1 MPMYNY
7 PLRAW
12 ADGWPPVTALDM
24 AGISQAIGSLDARVG
39 LLEDQVATMGRGRVN
54 AGNSTTGPA
63 NVTTTETVFH
73 TLTTNLEA
81 RRFRYTWQGTVVG
94 NAVSGS
100 PYFAVRIRVQ
110 YGNTLTVGSGTE
122 VIMVPIT
129 LALGGNWDHYEFA
142 GEFYLPAP
150 GAVTVGMTIVRT
162 AGTGGVDVRGG
173 AYYFLDD
180 VAAA

>member
-1 MPMYNY
+1 MPMNNY

-24 AGISQAIGSLDARVG
+24 SAINQAIGSLDARVAVV
-39 LLEDQVATMGRGRVN
+39 EDLVATMGRGRVN
-54 AGNSTTGPA
+54 GGNSTTGPS

-81 RRFRYTWQGTVVG
+81 RRFRYTWAGTLVG
-94 NAVSGS
+94 NGATGS
-100 PYFAVRIRVQ
+100 PYFNVRIRVQ
-110 YGNTLTVGSGTE
+110 YGSSLVVAGSTE
-122 VIMVPIT
+122 VINSPIT
-129 LALGGNWDHYEFA
+129 LALGGNWDHHEFA
-142 GEFYLPAP
+142 GEFYLPTP
-150 GAVTVGMTIVRT
+150 GTVTVGMTILRT

-180 VAAA
+180 VAPA